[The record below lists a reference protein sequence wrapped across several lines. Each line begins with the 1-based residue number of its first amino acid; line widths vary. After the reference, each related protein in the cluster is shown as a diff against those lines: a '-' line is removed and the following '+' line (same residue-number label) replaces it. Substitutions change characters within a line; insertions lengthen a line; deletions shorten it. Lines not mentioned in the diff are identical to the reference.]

1 MAADKLGDA
10 SSTIADC
17 AGAVADPAEVK
28 KMSSEEYLAKYKL
41 QENLEELINMV
52 LKEKPQDPYGAMADF
67 LSAVKV

>member
-17 AGAVADPAEVK
+17 VGTVADPAVIGK
-28 KMSSEEYLAKYKL
+28 LSSEEYLAKFKL
-41 QENLEELINMV
+41 QENLEDLINKV

-67 LSAVKV
+67 LSSVNV